1 MAAFTQT
8 CDLYL
13 TLAMQTKLK
22 IDFLQ
27 TEKGQLANNIL
38 RNCVHCG
45 FCTATCP
52 TYQILGDELDGPR
65 GRIYQIKEML
75 EGATVTKETLQH
87 LDRCLTCRACE
98 TTCPSGVE
106 YGHLLEIG
114 RSEVEKRVQ
123 RSFSQK
129 ILRKSLLYVLPFS
142 NRFNTLLSL
151 GQFFRPVLP
160 KFFKKQIPIKAKLD
174 SLSLKTHKRKMLIL
188 DGCVQPSLSPEIN
201 HSTKRV
207 LNALEI
213 ELISF
218 SGCCG
223 AINQHLS
230 DEEKALFTIKNN
242 IDRLISEFDNGI
254 EGIVMTASGCGAMF
268 KDYSHLLRN
277 DEAYREKAKRV
288 ADKTFDLT
296 EVINAKELRAK
307 LNINQSNI
315 AVHTPCTLQHAQK
328 LPTNIENIFSTC
340 GYQISPIKDKHLCCG
355 SAGTYSITQPKLSE
369 QLREQRLSGLMVNQ
383 PDLIVTAN
391 IGCLHHLNSGSS
403 VPVRHW
409 VEIIADDLK
418 I

>member
-1 MAAFTQT
+1 
-8 CDLYL
+8 
-13 TLAMQTKLK
+13 MQTKFK

-27 TEKGQLANNIL
+27 TEKGQLADKIL

-75 EGATVTKETLQH
+75 EGAAVTKETLQH

-114 RSEVEKRVQ
+114 KSEVEKRVQ

-129 ILRKSLLYVLPFS
+129 LLRKSLLSILPFP
-142 NRFNTLLSL
+142 NRFNTLLSI
-151 GQFFRPVLP
+151 GRFFRPILP
-160 KFFKKQIPIKAKLD
+160 TFLKKQIPVKVELD
-174 SLSLKTHKRKMLIL
+174 SLSLKTHKRKMLIH

-201 HSTKRV
+201 HATKRV
-207 LNALEI
+207 LNTLEI

-230 DEEKALFTIKNN
+230 DEEKALVTIKNN
-242 IDRLISEFDNGI
+242 IDRLIFEFDNGI
-254 EGIVMTASGCGAMF
+254 EGIVITASGCGAMF
-268 KDYSHLLRN
+268 KDYPHLLRN
-277 DEAYREKAKRV
+277 DEAYTDKARIV

-296 EVINAKELRAK
+296 EVIHTETLKTK
-307 LNINQSNI
+307 LNIGQSNI

-328 LPTNIENIFSTC
+328 LPTNIENIFSSC
-340 GYQISPIKDKHLCCG
+340 GYKISPIKDKHLCCG

-369 QLREQRLSGLMVNQ
+369 KLREQRLSGLMINQ

-391 IGCLHHLNSGSS
+391 IGCLHHLNSGST

-409 VEIIADDLK
+409 IEIIAEDLK
-418 I
+418 

>member
-1 MAAFTQT
+1 
-8 CDLYL
+8 
-13 TLAMQTKLK
+13 MQTKIK
-22 IDFLQ
+22 KDFLQ
-27 TEKGQLANNIL
+27 TANGQLADKIL
-38 RNCVHCG
+38 RSCVHCG

-75 EGATVTKETLQH
+75 EGATVTKNTLQH

-123 RSFSQK
+123 RSFYQK
-129 ILRKSLLYVLPFS
+129 MLRKSLLYVLPFS
-142 NRFNTLLSL
+142 NRFNSLLNL
-151 GQFFRPVLP
+151 GQLLRPVLP
-160 KFFKKQIPIKAKLD
+160 NFLKKQIPFKVKLD

-201 HSTKRV
+201 HATKRV
-207 LNALEI
+207 LDTLDI

-230 DEEKALFTIKNN
+230 DEEKALVMIKNN
-242 IDRLISEFDNGI
+242 INRLVSEFENGI

-268 KDYSHLLRN
+268 KDYPHLLRN
-277 DEAYREKAKRV
+277 DETYIEKAKFV

-296 EVINAKELRAK
+296 EIINAEILKSK
-307 LNINQSNI
+307 ININQSKI

-328 LPTNIENIFSTC
+328 LPENIESILLTC
-340 GYQISPIKDKHLCCG
+340 GYQITPIKDKHICCG

-369 QLREQRLSGLMVNQ
+369 QLREQRLSGLMINQ

-391 IGCLHHLNSGSS
+391 IGCLHHLSTGST
-403 VPVRHW
+403 VPIRHW
-409 VEIIADDLK
+409 IEVIAEDLK
-418 I
+418 A

>member
-1 MAAFTQT
+1 
-8 CDLYL
+8 
-13 TLAMQTKLK
+13 MQTK
-22 IDFLQ
+22 IEHNFLNS
-27 TEKGQLANNIL
+27 EKGQLADKIL

-75 EGATVTKETLQH
+75 EGAEVTKDTLLH

-123 RSFSQK
+123 RSLAQR
-129 ILRKSLLYVLPFS
+129 ILRNVLLSILPFP
-142 NRFNTLLSL
+142 NRFNTLLKL
-151 GQFFRPVLP
+151 GQLFRPALPNVL
-160 KFFKKQIPIKAKLD
+160 KKQIPKKVKLKK
-174 SLSLKTHKRKMLIL
+174 LSLNTYKRKMLIL

-201 HSTKRV
+201 HATRQV
-207 LNALEI
+207 LNALDI

-230 DEEKALFTIKNN
+230 DEEKALVIIKNN
-242 IDRLISEFDNGI
+242 IDRLIAEFDNGI

-268 KDYSHLLRN
+268 KDYPHLLRN
-277 DEAYREKAKRV
+277 DESYKEKAKLV

-296 EVINAKELRAK
+296 EVINTEKLKTKLTVTKE
-307 LNINQSNI
+307 NI

-328 LPTNIENIFSTC
+328 LPMNIESIFSKC
-340 GYQISPIKDKHLCCG
+340 GYQLSSIKDKHLCCG
-355 SAGTYSITQPKLSE
+355 SAGTYSITQPKLSV
-369 QLREQRLSGLMVNQ
+369 QLREQRLTGLMANQ

-391 IGCLHHLNSGSS
+391 IGCLHHLNTGSS
-403 VPVRHW
+403 VPVQHW
-409 VEIIADDLK
+409 IEIIAANLK
-418 I
+418 S